1 MLKLSLSYID
11 EAKGCLMATLPTN
24 LRLSK
29 QDIKNA
35 SYCAEALWYG
45 INYKNSN
52 PIFPDELLLKY
63 FAEPMYK
70 NGKYAARF
78 DPDIF
83 KSYVQ
88 ILKNV
93 CGLKA
98 LNFSVNR
105 MNYNQGIVAI
115 KTRIH
120 NHFLDVK
127 KKHHRLIPVNLT
139 DTAIRD
145 LSNGL
150 VTQPRFRQIVLAS
163 RILYF
168 NAPNIQTF
176 NISSG
181 LAKNLGLGRV
191 PDKYLTAFNLRMR
204 KIHLANATQ
213 LSSCKKPKILYLKGE
228 LANSINATDWWQR
241 RVLDL
246 ALLLFFG
253 LVKMDPTIPQRVIAA
268 RIERDNL
275 LALKMERI
283 KAR

>member
-1 MLKLSLSYID
+1 
-11 EAKGCLMATLPTN
+11 MATLPAN

-29 QDIKNA
+29 REIKNA

-52 PIFPDELLLKY
+52 PIFSDELLLKY

-83 KSYVQ
+83 KSHVQ

-105 MNYNQGIVAI
+105 MDYNQGIVTI
-115 KTRIH
+115 KTKILQ
-120 NHFLDVK
+120 HFVDVK
-127 KKHHRLIPVNLT
+127 KKHHRLIPVNLP
-139 DTAIRD
+139 DRAILD
-145 LSNGL
+145 LSDGL
-150 VTQPRFRQIVLAS
+150 VTQPRYRQIVLAS

-168 NAPNIQTF
+168 NTPNLETF

-181 LAKNLGLGRV
+181 LAKNLGFDQV
-191 PDKYLTAFNLRMR
+191 PDKYLTAFNVKMR
-204 KIHLANATQ
+204 KIYLANATQ
-213 LSSCKKPKILYLKGE
+213 LSACKKPKALYLKGE
-228 LANSINATDWWQR
+228 LANSIDATSWWQR

-246 ALLLFFG
+246 ALMLRFG
-253 LVKMDPTIPQRVIAA
+253 LVNMDPTIPQRVLAA
-268 RIERDNL
+268 RIDRDNL